1 MDYKALNENQR
12 KRMLQISKNDFSME
26 WENPDFLDAL
36 IGKLPPIHHD
46 RNEENIKTELAELN
60 KYYSQFD
67 FFATDRAKFI
77 QEIKVLI
84 NVIHNK
90 NENWYGL
97 DLYRVEECIR
107 QQEFCLISGE
117 GGIGKSYFIKCLEEE
132 FERNGIPH
140 LCIYGKF
147 EKNLQNVDVNEV
159 AEAGEKGFV
168 FIVDAINEM
177 SEKGQ
182 LELLNV
188 LRNLVHLSKI
198 RIILTYRTNAMD
210 NQILEEYKEMANAEY
225 AFPGV
230 SFESALNELL
240 KMSVPDVYKYEDILF
255 SNNALLLNMLC
266 RALSD
271 EKLIEEK
278 VNSVASI
285 TFILEYYIKNSIKKT
300 FKGQISS
307 TDPIEI
313 WKDIKRVAKWMY
325 EQDVKEIDI
334 ENLLIVIKS
343 GDVFIRIL
351 RQAGIIGEY
360 DYDDRHYYFFAID
373 SLTDFL
379 IARSLFEDITGK
391 AFDEQVRLYHKR
403 PASSIIWR
411 KL

>member
-77 QEIKVLI
+77 QQIKVLI

-90 NENWYGL
+90 NANWYGL

-159 AEAGEKGFV
+159 AEVGEKGFV

-182 LELLNV
+182 IELLNV

-210 NQILEEYKEMANAEY
+210 NQILEGYKEMAKAEC

-255 SNNALLLNMLC
+255 SNNAL
-266 RALSD
+266 
-271 EKLIEEK
+271 
-278 VNSVASI
+278 
-285 TFILEYYIKNSIKKT
+285 
-300 FKGQISS
+300 
-307 TDPIEI
+307 
-313 WKDIKRVAKWMY
+313 
-325 EQDVKEIDI
+325 
-334 ENLLIVIKS
+334 
-343 GDVFIRIL
+343 
-351 RQAGIIGEY
+351 
-360 DYDDRHYYFFAID
+360 
-373 SLTDFL
+373 
-379 IARSLFEDITGK
+379 
-391 AFDEQVRLYHKR
+391 
-403 PASSIIWR
+403 
-411 KL
+411 

>member
-1 MDYKALNENQR
+1 M
-12 KRMLQISKNDFSME
+12 
-26 WENPDFLDAL
+26 
-36 IGKLPPIHHD
+36 
-46 RNEENIKTELAELN
+46 
-60 KYYSQFD
+60 
-67 FFATDRAKFI
+67 
-77 QEIKVLI
+77 
-84 NVIHNK
+84 
-90 NENWYGL
+90 
-97 DLYRVEECIR
+97 
-107 QQEFCLISGE
+107 ISGE

-132 FERNGIPH
+132 FERNDIPH

-159 AEAGEKGFV
+159 VEVGENGFV

-210 NQILEEYKEMANAEY
+210 SQILEEYKEMAKAEY

-240 KMSVPDVYKYEDILF
+240 RMSVPDVYKYEDILF

-285 TFILEYYIKNSIKKT
+285 TFILEYYIKI
-300 FKGQISS
+300 
-307 TDPIEI
+307 P
-313 WKDIKRVAKWMY
+313 
-325 EQDVKEIDI
+325 
-334 ENLLIVIKS
+334 
-343 GDVFIRIL
+343 
-351 RQAGIIGEY
+351 
-360 DYDDRHYYFFAID
+360 
-373 SLTDFL
+373 
-379 IARSLFEDITGK
+379 
-391 AFDEQVRLYHKR
+391 
-403 PASSIIWR
+403 
-411 KL
+411 